1 MTSSIN
7 PNNIDGAYP
16 VAGQDNNSQG
26 FRDNFTNTRTNFA
39 YAAAEIT
46 DLQNKAVLKAALT
59 GTTLN
64 NDMGGSILSNFQ
76 GQNISQ
82 TVVNLGTL
90 SGDVGINYTAGSYQ
104 TVTTNGS
111 ISLAFTNF
119 TAAGTADYVVV
130 QITVSN
136 VADTVTFP
144 SAVGSGA
151 SATSEIGIQGLNTG
165 TNTITYAATGTYIYS
180 FTTTDG
186 GTTIYVNDLTQSR
199 NGFTGNVSVLGN
211 LSVTGTISGNIE
223 ITNIESIVGNVTA
236 GNLLTGGL
244 VSATANITGGNIRTA
259 GLISATGNVYAGNI
273 INIGAGSTTG
283 NIISGNVLTGGL
295 VSATANI
302 TGGNVLTV
310 GLVSATANVTG
321 GNVLTA
327 GQVSATGNIS
337 GGNVSTAGQVSA
349 TGNVSGGNVLT
360 TGLISVT
367 GNIRSGNIFIGGSF
381 TGNLNIQPP
390 VRANITSTNTYSLS
404 STNSINLLV
413 ANNTGYTATL
423 DMPASPV
430 NGQICNFAIQGNTVT
445 LAVGTGTVDP
455 TFAGSATAG
464 TGYRYVY
471 YTVDNT
477 WYKIG

>member
-26 FRDNFTNTRTNFA
+26 FRDNFTNTKTNFA
-39 YAAAEIT
+39 YAANEIT

-82 TVVNLGTL
+82 TVVSLGTL
-90 SGDVGINYTAGSYQ
+90 SGSVGINYTAGSYQ

-151 SATSEIGIQGLNTG
+151 SATSEIGIQGLDTG
-165 TNTITYAATGTYIYS
+165 TNTITYSATGTYIYS

-186 GTTIYVNDLTQSR
+186 GTTIYLNDLTQSR
-199 NGFTGNVSVLGN
+199 NTFS
-211 LSVTGTISGNIE
+211 
-223 ITNIESIVGNVTA
+223 GNVTA
-236 GNLLTGGL
+236 TNLFTSGVASATGNITGGNIRTAGLVSATGNISGGNLNVTGNIVDTGALSIITGSNGNIALAPNGTGIVTASGNISAVGNISGGNILTVGL
-244 VSATANITGGNIRTA
+244 VSATANITGGNLLTA
-259 GLISATGNVYAGNI
+259 GI
-273 INIGAGSTTG
+273 
-283 NIISGNVLTGGL
+283 

-302 TGGNVLTV
+302 AGGNVLTV
-310 GLVSATANVTG
+310 GL
-321 GNVLTA
+321 
-327 GQVSATGNIS
+327 IS
-337 GGNVSTAGQVSA
+337 S
-349 TGNVSGGNVLT
+349 TGNVTSGNVVSAGVVSRALDVET
-360 TGLISVT
+360 ISY
-367 GNIRSGNIFIGGSF
+367 
-381 TGNLNIQPP
+381 
-390 VRANITSTNTYSLS
+390 ANITSTATYSLS
-404 STNSINLLV
+404 TSSSINVLI
-413 ANNTGYTATL
+413 ANNTGYTATIN
-423 DMPASPV
+423 MPSTPV
-430 NGQICNFAIQGNTVT
+430 EGQICNFAIHGNTVT
-445 LAVGTGTVDP
+445 LAVGTGTVLP
-455 TFAGSATAG
+455 TFAGSTTVG

-471 YTVDNT
+471 RVSDTS
-477 WYKIG
+477 WYRIG